1 MGFLWRSASMYQFHQ
16 VGILGRLENQSTRDT
31 FERLTR
37 FLEEKGIAF
46 AVESALQSG
55 LSATYTFLE
64 RVELA
69 AKSDLI
75 IVVGGDG
82 TLLGAARDVTSAN
95 VPVLGVN
102 RGRLGFLTDIMPE
115 DLEIRLEEVFAGKY
129 VEERRFLL
137 EVEVSRN
144 GTVIDRAIALNDVVL
159 HPGQSIRMLEFE
171 LLIDDQFVYSQ
182 RSDGLIVSTPTGST
196 AYALSAGGPIMHPK
210 LNAIVL
216 VPMFPH
222 TLTSRPLVVDGDR
235 KICIRIGNNNDLSPQ
250 VSCDAQSHINTQE
263 GDELIIRKMQQTL
276 HLLHPPQY
284 NFYETCRTKLGWGS
298 RLGLDQTDNDTE

>member
-1 MGFLWRSASMYQFHQ
+1 MVQFQ
-16 VGILGRLENQSTRDT
+16 RVGILGRLENDSTRDT
-31 FERLTR
+31 FMRLAR
-37 FLEEKGIAF
+37 FLQQKGIHF
-46 AVESALQSG
+46 AVESALSAG
-55 LSATYTFLE
+55 LSNEFTFLD
-64 RVELA
+64 RQPLA
-69 AKSDLI
+69 AQSDLI

-82 TLLGAARDVTSAN
+82 TLLAAARDVANAN

-115 DLEIRLEEVFAGKY
+115 DLEVRLDEVFAGKY

-137 EVEVSRN
+137 EVEVRRQ
-144 GTVIDRAIALNDVVL
+144 GKVVDTAIALNDVVL

-171 LLIDDQFVYSQ
+171 LLIDEQFVYSQ

-196 AYALSAGGPIMHPK
+196 AYALSAGGPIMNPK

-222 TLTSRPLVVDGDR
+222 TLTSRPLVVDGER
-235 KICIRIGNNNDLSPQ
+235 KICIIIGNNNDLSPQ

-263 GDELIIRKMQQTL
+263 GDELHISKMAQTL
-276 HLLHPPQY
+276 HLLHPEQY

-298 RLGLDQTDNDTE
+298 RLGLDKNDSESE

>member
-1 MGFLWRSASMYQFHQ
+1 MYQFHR
-16 VGILGRLENQSTRDT
+16 VGILGRLENDSTRDT
-31 FERLTR
+31 FLRLTQ
-37 FLEEKGIAF
+37 FLEQKGIYF
-46 AVESALQSG
+46 AVESALATG
-55 LSATYTFLE
+55 LSVDFTFLD
-64 RVELA
+64 RKALA
-69 AKSDLI
+69 EQSDLI

-82 TLLGAARDVTSAN
+82 TLLGAARDVASAN

-115 DLEIRLEEVFAGKY
+115 DLEVRLEEVFAGKY

-137 EVEVSRN
+137 EVEVRRQ
-144 GTVIDRAIALNDVVL
+144 GEIVDTAIALNDVVL

-171 LLIDDQFVYSQ
+171 LLIDGQFVYSQ

-235 KICIRIGNNNDLSPQ
+235 KICIIIGNNNDLSPQ

-263 GDELIIRKMQQTL
+263 GDELHISKMAQTL

-284 NFYETCRTKLGWGS
+284 NFYETCRNKLGWGS
-298 RLGLDQTDNDTE
+298 RLGIDEADNESK